1 MYIELKRNFNKC
13 IKIGIKSTKCFITDT
28 KRPYERF
35 KYTIEDLKNAITAVQ
50 EKRMSANKASRHNN
64 IPK

>member
-35 KYTIEDLKNAITAVQ
+35 KYTIEDLKKN
-50 EKRMSANKASRHNN
+50 ERMSANKASRHNN